1 VQKFKLAAAAALLPL
16 AAAALPSSVAIA
28 APGARGADQVRVIV
42 AYKDGQRGNAER
54 ALAMAGAQ
62 THYDLAAQ
70 RSFAVSLPA
79 VAVEGLSRNPAVDY
93 VEEDARRYP
102 LSLATQQ
109 VVPYGYTM
117 VQANQVP
124 DTPADNSI
132 VCIIDSGLD
141 IGHPDHG
148 VKDVKIKGYSDAG
161 AGGWTA
167 ASPATWYTDEN
178 DHGTHVAGTIAALN
192 NSQGIVGVAPTGT
205 LNLFIVK
212 VFGASGWA
220 YSSSLVDA
228 LNRCITARDTTDLA
242 KGFPGGKKLVVS
254 MSLGGNI
261 KSRTEETAFNNAY
274 TRSNVLP
281 IAAAGNDGSKRVSYP
296 AGYSGVMSVAAI
308 DSAKAKA
315 SFSQY
320 NSDVEIAAPGVAVL
334 STVPRNAGAESS
346 ATVGTSTYE
355 AEALDGSPFATATSS
370 QGMVNCGLAGSVCAG
385 ASGKVCLIQRGTYD
399 FSTKVLNCQSGG
411 GKGAIIYNNTTG
423 ALLGTLNGVAT
434 TIPSVGITQADGQ
447 ALLTRLTSST
457 TVAVAKSD
465 YAKFDGTSMATPH
478 VSAVAALVWSYAPK
492 CTNAQVRSALTS
504 TAEDLGAAGRDV
516 NFGFGLVRAS
526 NALTALQGLA
536 CAK

>member
-1 VQKFKLAAAAALLPL
+1 MQVFKLAAAAALLPL
-16 AAAALPSSVAIA
+16 AAVALSSSVAIA
-28 APGARGADQVRVIV
+28 APGARGAEQVRVIV

-62 THYDLAAQ
+62 VHLDLAAQ
-70 RSFAVSLPA
+70 RGYAVSLPA
-79 VAVEGLSRNPAVDY
+79 VAVEGLSHNPAIEY
-93 VEEDARRYP
+93 VEEDVRRYP

-124 DTPADNSI
+124 DTSANNSI
-132 VCIIDSGLD
+132 VCIIDSGID

-148 VKDVKIKGYSDAG
+148 AKDVKIKGYSDAG
-161 AGGWTA
+161 AGSWTD
-167 ASPATWYTDEN
+167 ASPATWFTDEN
-178 DHGTHVAGTIAALN
+178 HHGTHVAGTIAALN
-192 NSQGIVGVAPTGT
+192 NSRGIVGVAPNGT

-212 VFGASGWA
+212 VFGANGWA

-228 LNRCITARDTTDLA
+228 LNRCVTARDTTDAA

-254 MSLGGNI
+254 MSLGGAL
-261 KSRTEETAFNNAY
+261 KSRAEEAAFNSAY
-274 TRSNVLP
+274 TKNNVLP
-281 IAAAGNDGSKRVSYP
+281 IAAAGNDGNKRVSYP

-320 NSDVEIAAPGVAVL
+320 NSDVEISAPGVAVL

-346 ATVGTSTYE
+346 ATVGTTTYE
-355 AEALDGSPFATATSS
+355 AEGLDGSPFATVTSVS
-370 QGMVNCGLAGSVCAG
+370 GIVNCGLAGSVCAN
-385 ASGKVCLIQRGTYD
+385 ANGKVCLIQRGTYD
-399 FSTKVLNCQSGG
+399 FSTKVLNCQGG
-411 GKGAIIYNNTTG
+411 GGIGAIIYNNAAG

-434 TIPSVGITQADGQ
+434 SIPSVGITQADGQ

-457 TVAVAKSD
+457 TVAVARSD

-478 VSAVAALVWSYAPK
+478 VSAVAALVWSYAPN
-492 CTNAQVRSALTS
+492 CSNAQVRSALTS

-516 NFGFGLVRAS
+516 KFGFGLVRAR
-526 NALTALQGLA
+526 NALTALQTLA

>member
-1 VQKFKLAAAAALLPL
+1 
-16 AAAALPSSVAIA
+16 
-28 APGARGADQVRVIV
+28 
-42 AYKDGQRGNAER
+42 
-54 ALAMAGAQ
+54 
-62 THYDLAAQ
+62 
-70 RSFAVSLPA
+70 
-79 VAVEGLSRNPAVDY
+79 
-93 VEEDARRYP
+93 
-102 LSLATQQ
+102 
-109 VVPYGYTM
+109 
-117 VQANQVP
+117 
-124 DTPADNSI
+124 
-132 VCIIDSGLD
+132 
-141 IGHPDHG
+141 
-148 VKDVKIKGYSDAG
+148 
-161 AGGWTA
+161 
-167 ASPATWYTDEN
+167 
-178 DHGTHVAGTIAALN
+178 
-192 NSQGIVGVAPTGT
+192 
-205 LNLFIVK
+205 
-212 VFGASGWA
+212 
-220 YSSSLVDA
+220 
-228 LNRCITARDTTDLA
+228 
-242 KGFPGGKKLVVS
+242 
-254 MSLGGNI
+254 
-261 KSRTEETAFNNAY
+261 
-274 TRSNVLP
+274 
-281 IAAAGNDGSKRVSYP
+281 
-296 AGYSGVMSVAAI
+296 
-308 DSAKAKA
+308 
-315 SFSQY
+315 
-320 NSDVEIAAPGVAVL
+320 VL